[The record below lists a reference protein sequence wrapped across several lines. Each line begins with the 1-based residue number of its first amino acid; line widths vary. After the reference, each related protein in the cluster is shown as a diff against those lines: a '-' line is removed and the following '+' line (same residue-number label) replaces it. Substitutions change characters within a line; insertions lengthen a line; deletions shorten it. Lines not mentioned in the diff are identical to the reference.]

1 MRYVAMAIHRLSIAP
16 FAGFDLGAFTRWT
29 VRRILLLLGIVLI
42 VVGVLLTP
50 LPIPLGIPLILVG
63 SALVVNNS
71 HTAKRSFLR
80 WLRRRP
86 GIRRRFRRIFPRR
99 ASRG

>member
-16 FAGFDLGAFTRWT
+16 FAGFDLGEFTRWT
-29 VRRILLLLGIVLI
+29 LKRILLLLGVFLM

-50 LPIPLGIPLILVG
+50 LPIPLGLPLLLVG

-71 HTAKRSFLR
+71 QTAKRAFLR

-86 GIRRRFRRIFPRR
+86 GMRRRFRQIFPRR
-99 ASRG
+99 TSNT